1 MPPTDQPDFTLRSY
15 EGLRIRL
22 PVHEAKEKVAKCDVV
37 LSTGGLLNGR
47 FVHSDLF
54 FSLSP

>member
-1 MPPTDQPDFTLRSY
+1 MPPTDQPDFTLRRY
-15 EGLRIRL
+15 EGLRIHL
-22 PVHEAKEKVAKCDVV
+22 SVHEAEEKMAKWDVL